1 MSKPFTSRER
11 VRTTVTILDRL
22 FDSSHPFKDSCF
34 EWLDGLPVYYLVLTP
49 QGRVEVMSRVLREV
63 LGYDAEELYRADFAA
78 RCFPRD
84 IRIKWPLFLE
94 QVLGSDVPLVAR
106 LPLVSRAGRT
116 IDIEW
121 RFWARRDEQGHVATV
136 EGLDVDATSNS
147 DSQRWLVTT
156 SPTDLARIHL
166 NESLLDYVADHVVL
180 ADKEQRILYV
190 NRAYE
195 TVTGVPRERAIGRPL
210 RDAWEGRIEPERLA
224 EISRTVAAGNVFRGE
239 FVNRS
244 GSGELFYDEVLISP
258 LRSATGVINY
268 YLAVGRDATT
278 RRLSDPIT
286 GLQTRALLLE
296 RTRLAIARTKRTP
309 ETGAFALLFLDID
322 RFKVINDTYGM
333 AAGDQVLL
341 EMSRRLN
348 AAVRQVDAVCQIG
361 HLNRDEFA
369 VLVEDLNDPADAL
382 NIAERIL
389 EHVQRPIVVDKTD
402 LVLSVSI
409 GIASSAPHYQR
420 SEELLRDAETAMSLA
435 KQSPTE
441 SCRLFD
447 LHLHEKSVQRTRLG
461 VDLRRALETNEL
473 IPYFQ
478 PIVSVETGEITGAEA
493 LVRWRHPTQGLVSP
507 LEFIPAAEDS
517 GLIVPLGIKVMRE
530 SSRQVALWHQA
541 GFKHLTVAVN
551 VSARQFRDRH
561 FVEAVEQVLVETGI
575 PPIALKIELTES
587 TAADDPDAVAKIL
600 ERLKAM
606 GVQTLMDDFGTGY
619 SSLNYLTRLPLDKLK
634 IDRSFIMRI
643 PGSAHDSLVTST
655 ILVLS
660 HNLGLGAIAEG
671 VETEEQLQFLRA
683 LSCEEIQGYL
693 FSPPVTATEFLAF
706 LESGYNL
713 ESALAQRRAKL
724 AEIAQPKP

>member
-1 MSKPFTSRER
+1 
-11 VRTTVTILDRL
+11 L
-22 FDSSHPFKDSCF
+22 KDF
-34 EWLDGLPVYYLVLTP
+34 NVDWLDGLPVYYLVLSP
-49 QGRVEVMSRVLREV
+49 NGRIVAMTRVLREV
-63 LGYDAEELYRADFAA
+63 LGYDMDELRNADFVV

-84 IRIKWPLFLE
+84 IRVKWPAFLE
-94 QVLGSDVPLVAR
+94 RVFASDVPLVDR
-106 LPLVSRAGRT
+106 LPLVSRSGRT
-116 IDIEW
+116 IDVDW
-121 RFWARRDEQGHVATV
+121 RFWVRRDERGQVV
-136 EGLDVDATSNS
+136 SIEGLDVDATSDS
-147 DSQRWLVTT
+147 DSQRWLLTDAR
-156 SPTDLARIHL
+156 TDLEHIHL
-166 NESLLDYVADHVVL
+166 NESLLEYVADHVVVT
-180 ADKEQRILYV
+180 DKQSRIVYV

-195 TVTGVPRERAIGRPL
+195 TVTGIPRDQAVGQHIRS
-210 RDAWEGRIEPERLA
+210 AWAGRIEPERLS
-224 EISRTVAAGNVFRGE
+224 EIERVLSVGNVYRGE
-239 FVNRS
+239 FVNRT
-244 GSGELFYDEVLISP
+244 GTGELFYDEVVISP
-258 LRSATGVINY
+258 LRSRSGEIDY
-268 YLAVGRDATT
+268 FIAVGRDATA

-296 RTRLAIARTKRTP
+296 RTRLAVARAKRTP
-309 ETGAFALLFLDID
+309 EAGPFALIFLDID

-333 AAGDQVLL
+333 SAGDQVLL
-341 EMSRRLN
+341 EVSRRLN

-382 NIAERIL
+382 SVSERIL
-389 EHVQRPIVVDKTD
+389 EHVHRPILVDNNE

-409 GIASSAPHYQR
+409 GIASSDPHYTR
-420 SEELLRDAETAMSLA
+420 PEELLRDAETAMSLA

-441 SCRLFD
+441 SCRIFD
-447 LHLHEKSVQRTRLG
+447 PRLHEKSVQRTRLG
-461 VDLRRALETNEL
+461 VELRRALETDEL
-473 IPYFQ
+473 VPYFQ
-478 PIVSVETGEITGAEA
+478 PIVSVQTGEITGAEA

-530 SSRQVALWHQA
+530 SSRQAVRWHQA

-561 FVEAVEQVLVETGI
+561 FLESVEEVIRETRI
-575 PPIALKIELTES
+575 PPTALKVELTES
-587 TAADDPDAVAKIL
+587 TAADDPDAVAKVL
-600 ERLKAM
+600 EQLKAL

-643 PGSAHDSLVTST
+643 PGSAHDSLVAST

-671 VETEEQLQFLRA
+671 VETEEQLQFLSA

-693 FSPPVTATEFLAF
+693 FSPPVAAADFFAF
-706 LESGYNL
+706 LENGYNL
-713 ESALAQRRAKL
+713 EQAVLKRRAKL
-724 AEIAQPKP
+724 AEKAKAQP

>member
-1 MSKPFTSRER
+1 MTRA
-11 VRTTVTILDRL
+11 
-22 FDSSHPFKDSCF
+22 
-34 EWLDGLPVYYLVLTP
+34 
-49 QGRVEVMSRVLREV
+49 LREV
-63 LGYDAEELYRADFAA
+63 LGYDAEELHRADFAA

-84 IRIKWPLFLE
+84 IRVKWPLFVE

-106 LPLVSRAGRT
+106 LPLINRSGRT
-116 IDIEW
+116 IDVEW
-121 RFWARRDEQGHVATV
+121 RFWARRDEHGHPVTI

-147 DSQRWLVTT
+147 DSQRWLLTD
-156 SPTDLARIHL
+156 SPTDIHRVHL
-166 NESLLDYVADHVVL
+166 NESLLEYVADHVVL
-180 ADKEQRILYV
+180 ADKDLKIIYV

-195 TVTGVPRERAIGRPL
+195 TVTGMSREQALGLPL
-210 RDAWEGRIEPERLA
+210 HDAWAGRIEPERLSD
-224 EISRTVAAGNVFRGE
+224 INRTLAAGNIYRGE
-239 FVNRS
+239 FVNRA
-244 GSGELFYDEVLISP
+244 GSGELFYDEVTISP
-258 LRSATGVINY
+258 LRSPVGEITY
-268 YLAVGRDATT
+268 FLAVGRDATT

-296 RTRLAIARTKRTP
+296 RTRLAIARMKRTP
-309 ETGAFALLFLDID
+309 EAGPFALIFIDID

-333 AAGDQVLL
+333 SAGDQVLL
-341 EMSRRLN
+341 EVSRRLN
-348 AAVRQVDAVCQIG
+348 AAVRTVDAVSQIG

-369 VLVEDLNDPADAL
+369 VLVEDLSDETDAL
-382 NIAERIL
+382 TVSERIL
-389 EHVQRPIVVDKTD
+389 EQIHRPIVVENNE

-409 GIASSAPHYQR
+409 GVASSAPHYTR
-420 SEELLRDAETAMSLA
+420 PEELLRDAETAMSLA

-447 LHLHEKSVQRTRLG
+447 PRLHEKSVQRTRLG
-461 VDLRRALETNEL
+461 IDLRRALETDEL

-478 PIVSVETGEITGAEA
+478 PIVSVQTGEISGAEA

-507 LEFIPAAEDS
+507 LEFIPAAEES
-517 GLIVPLGIKVMRE
+517 GLIVPLGLKVMRE
-530 SSRQVALWHQA
+530 SSRQVANWHRA
-541 GFKHLTVAVN
+541 GFKHLSVAVN

-561 FVEAVEQVLVETGI
+561 FVESVEQVLIETGI
-575 PPIALKIELTES
+575 PPHALKVELTES

-600 ERLKAM
+600 ERLKSM

-643 PGSAHDSLVTST
+643 PGSAHDSLVAST

-671 VETEEQLQFLRA
+671 VETEEQLKFLTA

-693 FSPPVTATEFLAF
+693 FSPPVAGPDFFAF

-713 ESALAQRRAKL
+713 EKAVLKRRAKL
-724 AEIAQPKP
+724 AEQPQPRR